1 MKAIRS
7 ALAFA
12 LLFVAAMPCEQ
23 CAVAYDSNRVCEQA
37 QAGLHTIGI
46 VCHELIAQE
55 PSARDLAQKA
65 QGILKTHCYRCHGQD
80 GANEGGFNYASDL
93 RLLVSRKRVTPGE
106 AAKSKLIKRII
117 HSADPMPPIEEK
129 VRPSADEI
137 ALLKKWIDAGAPAVE
152 EAPVR
157 AFLSAADMLKTM
169 RDDLDAATPR
179 DRPFLRYFTLTHLHN
194 AGFAPEE
201 LESHRHGLSKLV
213 NSLSWGKRVVAPKA
227 IDSARTLLRIDLR
240 DFEWNEKTWDT
251 IVGRNPYG
259 IDYDTPAS
267 KAIAEMTR
275 CKLAY
280 VRADWFVAVGSRPPL
295 YHDILQLPRSE
306 SELEKLLRIDT
317 AESIRQERAARAG
330 FNGSGVSRNNRL
342 IERHESGA
350 AVYWKSYDFAG
361 NTGRQNLFARP
372 LGPGSSDA
380 DFLHDG
386 GEIIFTLPNGLQ
398 AYFLTDNKGERID
411 KGPTAIVSDPR
422 RPDRAVENGL
432 SCMSCHAR
440 GIIEKNDQVR
450 GHVLKN
456 KGAFSESAFETLL
469 ALYPS
474 NDKMIALMRADAKRF
489 QEAVA
494 LTGAPLSA
502 TEPITALALRFEA
515 ELDLPLVAAES
526 GITPADLLKALER
539 YPYLAKQLGPL
550 RVDGGTVQRQVFI
563 DSFQELADA
572 LKQGT
577 VLTSRN
583 LAAEK
588 LVRRGNALLLK
599 DANDAMKAYTEALDQ
614 EPDNP
619 QALAGKGD
627 VHRLQGD
634 FNLAIAAYS
643 ESLRHDPRSA
653 VVFNNR
659 GLAFHRRGDHQKAIS
674 DFDAALRLEPRFAV
688 AYLNR
693 GVAHAAQNEQD
704 KAIADYT
711 EALRYDA
718 KSALIHNNR
727 GYAFLEKGEHDK
739 AVADFDQAIALDVKF
754 AAAFNNRGLA
764 NLRKN
769 KLGLAVA
776 DFTKAIDLNPQ
787 FATAYLNRGVAFMR
801 QGNSARADA
810 DRKRAL
816 TIDPSLDKD

>member
-1 MKAIRS
+1 MNLIRS
-7 ALAFA
+7 ALALSLVLVTAFQSFA
-12 LLFVAAMPCEQ
+12 QSP
-23 CAVAYDSNRVCEQA
+23 R
-37 QAGLHTIGI
+37 
-46 VCHELIAQE
+46 ELAE
-55 PSARDLAQKA
+55 KA
-65 QGILKTHCYRCHGQD
+65 NAILKTNCYRCHGQD
-80 GANEGGFNYASDL
+80 GANEGGFNYAADL
-93 RLLVSRKRVTPGE
+93 RLLVSRKRVTPGD
-106 AAKSKLIKRII
+106 AGKSKLIKRII
-117 HSADPMPPIEEK
+117 NAADPMPPLEEK
-129 VRPSADEI
+129 VRPTADEI

-157 AFLSAADMLKTM
+157 AFVSANDMLKSM
-169 RDDLDAATPR
+169 RDDLDKAAPR

-194 AGFAPEE
+194 AGFAADEM
-201 LESHRHGLSKLV
+201 ESHRHGLSKLI
-213 NSLSWGKRVVAPKA
+213 NSLSWNKHVVVPAA
-227 IDSARTLLRIDLR
+227 IDPAKTLLRIDLR
-240 DFEWNEKTWDT
+240 DFQWNEKTWEA

-259 IDYDTPAS
+259 ILYDTEAS
-267 KAIAEMTR
+267 RAIEEMTR

-306 SELEKLLRIDT
+306 QELEKLLRIDT
-317 AESIRQERAARAG
+317 AEGVRQERAARAG

-350 AVYWKSYDFAG
+350 TVYWKSYDFAA

-372 LGPGSSDA
+372 LGPGASDA
-380 DFLHDG
+380 DFSHDG

-398 AYFLTDNKGERID
+398 AYFLADAKGDRID
-411 KGPTAIVSDPR
+411 KGPTSIVSDPR

-440 GIIEKNDQVR
+440 GIIEKKDQVR
-450 GHVLKN
+450 SHVLKN
-456 KGAFSESAFETLL
+456 KDAFAQSVLETLL
-469 ALYPS
+469 ALYPPQ
-474 NDKMIALMRADAKRF
+474 DKMTALMRADAKRF
-489 QEAVA
+489 QDAVA
-494 LTGAPLSA
+494 KTGAPLSA

-526 GITPADLLKALER
+526 GTTPAGLLKALER

-572 LKQGT
+572 LKQGS

-583 LAAEK
+583 VAAEK
-588 LVRRGNALLLK
+588 LVRRGYALLAAK
-599 DANDAMKAYTEALDQ
+599 DQHGALQAFNDAIDQ
-614 EPDNP
+614 ESDNA
-619 QALAGKGD
+619 QAHAGKGD
-627 VHRLQGD
+627 VLRLQGD
-634 FNLAIAAYS
+634 VNEAIAAYS
-643 ESLRHDPRSA
+643 ESLRHDPRS
-653 VVFNNR
+653 VVVLNNR

-674 DFDAALRLEPRFAV
+674 DFDAAVRLEPRLAV

-693 GVAHAAQNEQD
+693 GAAYAAQNEQD

-718 KSALIHNNR
+718 KSPLIHNNR

-739 AVADFDQAIALDVKF
+739 ALADFDQAIALDARF

-769 KLGLAVA
+769 KLTAAVA
-776 DFTKAIDLNPQ
+776 DFTKAIELNQQ
-787 FATAYLNRGVAFMR
+787 FATAYLNRSVAYMR
-801 QGNSARADA
+801 QGNETRAAA

-816 TIDPSLDKD
+816 AIDPSLDKD

>member
-1 MKAIRS
+1 MKAIRY
-7 ALAFA
+7 ALAFSF
-12 LLFVAAMPCEQ
+12 FVLTSLPGAA
-23 CAVAYDSNRVCEQA
+23 RA
-37 QAGLHTIGI
+37 QAGD
-46 VCHELIAQE
+46 
-55 PSARDLAQKA
+55 ARELAQKA
-65 QGILKTHCYRCHGQD
+65 QSILKSHCYRCHGQD
-80 GANEGGFNYASDL
+80 GANEGGFNYAADL
-93 RLLVSRKRVTPGE
+93 RLLVSRKRVTPGDS
-106 AAKSKLIKRII
+106 AKSKLIKRIT
-117 HSADPMPPIEEK
+117 HSADPMPPLEEK
-129 VRPSADEI
+129 ARPTADEI
-137 ALLKKWIDAGAPAVE
+137 VTLKKWIDAGAPATE

-157 AFLSAADMLKTM
+157 AFLSSNDMLKAIHA
-169 RDDLDAATPR
+169 DLNNATPR

-194 AGFAPEE
+194 AGFAADEM
-201 LESHRHGLSKLV
+201 ESHRHGLSKLI
-213 NSLSWGKRVVAPKA
+213 NSLSWGKRVVVPRIVDPAK
-227 IDSARTLLRIDLR
+227 TLMRIDLR
-240 DFEWNEKTWDT
+240 DYEWNEKTWEA

-259 IDYDTPAS
+259 IVFDTGAS
-267 KAIAEMTR
+267 KAIEEMTR

-280 VRADWFVAVGSRPPL
+280 VRADWFVALGSRPPL

-306 SELEKLLRIDT
+306 NELEKMLRIDT

-350 AVYWKSYDFAG
+350 TVYWKSYDFAA

-372 LGPGSSDA
+372 LGPGSSDS

-398 AYFLTDNKGERID
+398 AYFLADAKGERID

-456 KGAFSESAFETLL
+456 KDAFAAGALETLL

-474 NDKMIALMRADAKRF
+474 NEKMTALMRADGKRF
-489 QEAVA
+489 QDAVA

-526 GITPADLLKALER
+526 GLTSADLLKALER

-550 RVDGGTVQRQVFI
+550 RQEGGTVQRQVFI

-572 LKQGT
+572 LKQGA

-588 LVRRGNALLLK
+588 LVRRGNALLMK
-599 DANDAMKAYTEALDQ
+599 DSDGALRAFSEAIEQDP
-614 EPDNP
+614 ENAS
-619 QALAGKGD
+619 ALAGKGD
-627 VHRLQGD
+627 VHRQQGD
-634 FNLAIAAYS
+634 FNQAIAAYS
-643 ESLRHDPRSA
+643 ESLRYDPRVA

-659 GLAFHRRGDHQKAIS
+659 GLAFHRRGDAQKAIA

-688 AYLNR
+688 AYVNR
-693 GVAHAAQNEQD
+693 GVVHAAQGEQD
-704 KAIADYT
+704 KAIADYS
-711 EALRYDA
+711 EALRYDP

-739 AVADFDQAIALDVKF
+739 AIADFDRAIELDAKF

-769 KLGLAVA
+769 KLGPAIT
-776 DFTKAIDLNPQ
+776 DFTKAIELNPQ
-787 FATAYLNRGVAFMR
+787 FATAYLNRSVAHMR
-801 QGNSARADA
+801 QGNRVRADA

-816 TIDPSLDKD
+816 TIDPTLDKD